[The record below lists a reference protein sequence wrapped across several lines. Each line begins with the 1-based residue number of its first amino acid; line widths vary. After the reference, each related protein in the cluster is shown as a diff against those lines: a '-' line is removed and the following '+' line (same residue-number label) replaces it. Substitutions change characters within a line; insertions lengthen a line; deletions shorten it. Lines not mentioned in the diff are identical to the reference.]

1 MTALAGGPPLVVL
14 VGPPG
19 AGKTT
24 VATALARRLG
34 TRLRDTDEDI
44 ERLAGRTVAEI
55 FVESGE
61 DHFRALERR
70 AVAVALAE
78 HPGVLALGGGAVMAP
93 ATQEALRGH
102 RVVFLDVGV
111 AKATRRVGLDAPR
124 PLLVGSPRARWI
136 ELMARRRPVYEA
148 VSVLRVD
155 TDERTVAQVAQA
167 VVDGLGL
174 TGGSDL
180 ADGSGPLDGS
190 GPVDSNASEQGTT

>member
-1 MTALAGGPPLVVL
+1 MTAQTGGPPLVVL

-34 TRLRDTDEDI
+34 AGLRDTDEDV

-70 AVAVALAE
+70 AVDAALAE
-78 HPGVLALGGGAVMAP
+78 HPGVLALGGGAVLDP

-111 AKATRRVGLDAPR
+111 ARATRRVGLDTPR

-136 ELMARRRPVYEA
+136 ELMRRRRPVYEA

-155 TDERTVAQVAQA
+155 TDARTVAQVAQ
-167 VVDGLGL
+167 VIVDGLGL
-174 TGGSDL
+174 S
-180 ADGSGPLDGS
+180 DGSGLS
-190 GPVDSNASEQGTT
+190 DSNAPEQGTT